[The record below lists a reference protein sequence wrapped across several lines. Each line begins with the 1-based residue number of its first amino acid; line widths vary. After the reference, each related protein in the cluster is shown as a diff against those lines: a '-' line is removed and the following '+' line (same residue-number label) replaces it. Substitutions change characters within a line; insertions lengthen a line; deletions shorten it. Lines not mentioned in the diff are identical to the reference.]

1 MAAQLRARLCR
12 LPEGATFSHATAA
25 LLWGL
30 PLPLRLSWDGSV
42 HITTPPGTRARRGRG
57 VTGYQ
62 RNLPPTDQVRLGD
75 VPCTG
80 LIRTFCDLAEVLTL
94 AELVAVGDALISP
107 AGKATPLEEIVAGIE
122 RPRTTR
128 TKLRSAVA
136 LLDAA
141 SESPKESELRVLL
154 IQHGIAGLACQV
166 EVRDENGFFV
176 GRVDLAISHLKIA
189 VEYEG
194 DHHREKGQWRRDQ
207 RRRRALEAL
216 GWVYIHVTQA
226 DLDDPRQLLA
236 DLRVAIR
243 RQTSR

>member
-1 MAAQLRARLCR
+1 
-12 LPEGATFSHATAA
+12 
-25 LLWGL
+25 
-30 PLPLRLSWDGSV
+30 
-42 HITTPPGTRARRGRG
+42 
-57 VTGYQ
+57 
-62 RNLPPTDQVRLGD
+62 
-75 VPCTG
+75 